1 MRRLWPQLPRRTPRA
16 SWRRGQCDPGQSRA
30 HQREEAEASASRLQE
45 WPRLRA
51 HGEVPERVP
60 CHPPSEEGQP
70 PRGGRKGEGA
80 SGSQP
85 RGGPCRG
92 PGSGTFS
99 RGSHPGVCTRPRAS
113 RGTELYEAAP
123 WGPQLSRQRS
133 DRNRAWLLRS
143 VGVGAPQRRSA
154 GWARGSP
161 LLGGEAQ
168 GIQAFISQRSASDCP
183 VSPRQTDVSTPGP
196 EHPGG
201 LQPSS
206 SGGTKGGLPRSQAI
220 QPGAACIRPS
230 GPRRC

>member
-1 MRRLWPQLPRRTPRA
+1 MTQGRAGHIRGRRRRPRPLDSRNGRGSEPTGRFQKGCPVTLLRRKA
-16 SWRRGQCDPGQSRA
+16 SP
-30 HQREEAEASASRLQE
+30 REEAGKGKGLQ
-45 WPRLRA
+45 
-51 HGEVPERVP
+51 G
-60 CHPPSEEGQP
+60 PSLG
-70 PRGGRKGEGA
+70 
-80 SGSQP
+80 
-85 RGGPCRG
+85 GGPCRG

-161 LLGGEAQ
+161 LLGGETQ